1 MLDPALRREGLR
13 GAMPSDRRACTLLTI
28 SLRNFSPP
36 ACALCVWAGVG
47 PIHRRLRRRAREMVY
62 VIQIRRLGA
71 RQRATNPNPTNSSQ
85 TPQKLI
91 MSPQILNLSSI
102 ALAAA
107 AELCV
112 YAREEGTDDLGL
124 E

>member
-1 MLDPALRREGLR
+1 
-13 GAMPSDRRACTLLTI
+13 
-28 SLRNFSPP
+28 
-36 ACALCVWAGVG
+36 
-47 PIHRRLRRRAREMVY
+47 MVY